1 MIGDIIEPFDLLAEL
16 CGKGTNIEIKVR
28 LIYQRIFN
36 EVPTMDY
43 NKLLDALEG
52 RIVLSLLDLF
62 RDCSLLTN
70 ACRHGNGQQAIYWCE
85 RILPKYCPNF
95 KISKDHVV
103 HITGLND
110 GEEVKTTI
118 LHTTKSTDRFAAAL
132 DFVTKQYYPYMEK
145 TFEETNK
152 YADKIIGEL
161 K

>member
-70 ACRHGNGQQAIYWCE
+70 ACRHGNGQQAIYSFKGFCQSIVQILKFL
-85 RILPKYCPNF
+85 RIMLY
-95 KISKDHVV
+95 
-103 HITGLND
+103 
-110 GEEVKTTI
+110 I
-118 LHTTKSTDRFAAAL
+118 LQD
-132 DFVTKQYYPYMEK
+132 
-145 TFEETNK
+145 
-152 YADKIIGEL
+152 
-161 K
+161 